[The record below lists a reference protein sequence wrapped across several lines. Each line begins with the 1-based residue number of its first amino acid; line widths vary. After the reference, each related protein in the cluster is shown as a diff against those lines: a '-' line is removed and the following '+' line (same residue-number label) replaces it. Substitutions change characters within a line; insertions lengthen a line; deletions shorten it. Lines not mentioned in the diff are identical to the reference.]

1 MNSTEKRVAQYI
13 ARHHLLEAGDHVLVA
28 LSGGADSVALL
39 RLLHTL
45 GYHVE
50 ALHCNFHLRGEESDR
65 DEQFVCLLCNA
76 LNIPFHVT
84 HFDTRQYASERGIS
98 IEMAARD
105 LRYEWF
111 EHMRLQRNACSIA
124 VAHHADDQAE
134 TLLLNVIRGTG
145 LRGLCAMHPRNGA
158 VIRPMLGISR
168 ADVLK
173 YLEDLGQSYVTD
185 STNYERD
192 ARRNVLRLDVLPLL
206 RTLNPNVMDALTSLA
221 EVARQS
227 LPLYKKGVDEVLCE
241 NGVGQ
246 SFPLSLLSEDTAMTL
261 LFEWLFG
268 THFTFDQLQEMISA
282 RHHQPGRIWQSETHR
297 VLLDREYLLLQP
309 IAGRPSL
316 EQYEIVVEDVA
327 TLGPFSDDCIY
338 CDKALL
344 SDSLTLRYID
354 GNEHFAPFGM
364 RGKKLV
370 SDFLTN
376 IKMNRFD
383 RERQLGLFCGNTL
396 VWLVGVR
403 ADNRYRVSDQTT
415 NIVRIKISL
424 KTTCE

>member
-1 MNSTEKRVAQYI
+1 MNSIEHRVARYI
-13 ARHHLLEAGDHVLVA
+13 AQHHLIEAGDHVLVA

-65 DEQFVCLLCNA
+65 DEQFVCQLCNT
-76 LNIPFHVT
+76 LGIPFHVT

-111 EHMRLQRNACSIA
+111 EYMRLQRDACSIA

-134 TLLLNVIRGTG
+134 TLLLNILRGTG

-158 VIRPMLGISR
+158 VVRPLLSVTR
-168 ADVLK
+168 KDVLA
-173 YLEDLGQSYVTD
+173 YLESINQQYVTD
-185 STNYERD
+185 STNAERD
-192 ARRNVLRLDVLPLL
+192 AKRNVLRLDVLPLL
-206 RTLNPNVMDALTSLA
+206 QTLNPHITESLNSLA

-227 LPLYKKGVDEVLCE
+227 LPIYKRGVDEMLQAS
-241 NGVGQ
+241 GVSQ
-246 SFPLSLLSEDTAMTL
+246 SFPLSLLDEDTSMTL
-261 LFEWLFG
+261 LYEWLYAK
-268 THFTFDQLQEMISA
+268 HFTSDQLQEMIDA
-282 RHHQPGRIWQSETHR
+282 RHHQPGRIWHSDTHR
-297 VLLDREYLLLQP
+297 VLLDRDQLILESMEE
-309 IAGRPSL
+309 RPSL
-316 EQYEIVVEDVA
+316 DQYLIVKESVSS
-327 TLGPFSDDCIY
+327 LGPFSGDCIY
-338 CDKALL
+338 CDEATLTSPL
-344 SDSLTLRYID
+344 SLRYVE
-354 GNEHFAPFGM
+354 GNEYFVPFGM
-364 RGKKLV
+364 RGKKLI

-376 IKMNRFD
+376 LKVNRFE
-383 RERQLGLFCGNTL
+383 RERQLGLYCGDTL

-403 ADNRYRVSDQTT
+403 ADNRFRVSEQTT
-415 NIVRIKISL
+415 NIVRIKISR